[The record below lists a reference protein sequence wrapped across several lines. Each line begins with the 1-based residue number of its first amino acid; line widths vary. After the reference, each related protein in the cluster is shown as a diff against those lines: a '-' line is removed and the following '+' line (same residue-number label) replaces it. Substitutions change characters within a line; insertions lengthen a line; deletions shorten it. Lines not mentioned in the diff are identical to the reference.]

1 MNEIKIQFEERIQM
15 KITESNQVYIELCNK
30 LEDLTKENEYLKGN
44 NLEKY
49 KINEMDYDN
58 IIETIC

>member
-15 KITESNQVYIELCNK
+15 KITESNQVYNELCNK

-49 KINEMDYDN
+49 KINEMDYDH